1 MTKNGHLI
9 QRVFIYMKKKNKQKL
24 MEEIEQENN
33 NVIHAEQKRITI
45 KASEITK
52 KFKSLKDRQGFSREL
67 STLFFI
73 IYRFIFPHEVGFD

>member
-1 MTKNGHLI
+1 
-9 QRVFIYMKKKNKQKL
+9 

-33 NVIHAEQKRITI
+33 NVILAEKKRITI

-52 KFKSLKDRQGFSREL
+52 KFKRLKNRQGFCREL

-73 IYRFIFPHEVGFD
+73 IYRFIFPP